1 MSNTCAKLFNTYD
14 LTAHTDS
21 LVAYLPGGDLFVA
34 KNEPSSV
41 LRRLFT
47 GLAVEIKKAEDVMN
61 EVTYQHDINCT
72 TDFISEW
79 ESALGIP
86 DECFPGTGSIDIR
99 RQHILI
105 KLASLGV
112 STAKGFVD
120 LAALFGFKALV
131 PSGAT
136 YGVFPLGFPIA
147 FFQYP
152 QDARF
157 TLYVFLDS
165 AVVPEVFPFETT
177 KFPIPFFSNVSNIVE
192 CLIRKLAPANVNV
205 IFQYV
210 PFNGPSPVPPIPPAP
225 VIPDLRLTDTGDIRV
240 TANGDRRIVV
250 I

>member
-1 MSNTCAKLFNTYD
+1 MANNCAKLFTTYN
-14 LTAHTDS
+14 LEAHTDS
-21 LVAYLPGGDLFVA
+21 LVAYLPGGDLFAA

-47 GLAVEIKKAEDVMN
+47 GLAVEIKKAEDTMN
-61 EVTYQHDINCT
+61 EVTFQHDINCT
-72 TDFISEW
+72 TDLINEW

-99 RQHILI
+99 RQHVLI
-105 KLASLGV
+105 KLSSLGI

-120 LAALFGFKALV
+120 LAALFGFTALV

-136 YGVFPLGFPIA
+136 YGIFPLGFPIA

-165 AVVPEVFPFETT
+165 ANVPEVFPFEGPR
-177 KFPIPFFSNVSNIVE
+177 FPIPFFDNVSNIVE
-192 CLIRKLAPANVNV
+192 CLIRKLAPANVHV

-210 PFNGPSPVPPIPPAP
+210 PLNGGLPPEPPIPPALP
-225 VIPDLRLTDTGDIRV
+225 NLRLTANNDVRV
-240 TANGDRRIVV
+240 ISDGSRRVV
-250 I
+250 SE